1 MGEGL
6 ALTPRS
12 LGLTP
17 EAVSVSAHLEVV
29 VGSVRAT
36 ALRGEG
42 PATHRPITTWLG
54 LTHGHPGNRKRLDKV
69 EFSRKETLHF
79 PGNINL
85 VQNLP
90 LSQSQLSTCVL
101 SRHSSNAETQ
111 V

>member
-42 PATHRPITTWLG
+42 PATP
-54 LTHGHPGNRKRLDKV
+54 P
-69 EFSRKETLHF
+69 
-79 PGNINL
+79 
-85 VQNLP
+85 NLP
-90 LSQSQLSTCVL
+90 GLVL
-101 SRHSSNAETQ
+101 HVDTPGAEN